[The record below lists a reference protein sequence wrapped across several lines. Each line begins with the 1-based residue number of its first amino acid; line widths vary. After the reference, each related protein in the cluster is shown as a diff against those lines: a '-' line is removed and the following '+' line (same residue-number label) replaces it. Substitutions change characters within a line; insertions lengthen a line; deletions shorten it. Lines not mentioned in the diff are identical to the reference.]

1 MNNKFLFIPQW
12 HTSATISSPDANYKS
27 LYPKSS
33 DSHWYF
39 VSPDGSEKRIETA
52 LDFRNGITTTSL
64 GTASVLRARLDI
76 ALGLGLTFAGNY
88 AGSTI
93 SVSGV
98 VPTML
103 NSVGSATAGYVLT
116 SNGSSFNWVTP
127 SSIVPSISGTTNKI
141 TKFTSP
147 STIGDSIMTDDGAK
161 VVIGTTPSFA
171 VGALNVD
178 GNVYISGDI
187 YLADSTNT
195 FIRYSSGILVQT
207 DENIVFNDEL
217 GYNYLNL
224 STDNISSYTFSILEN
239 SVLIGDN
246 GSYSYIISDVDSVTF
261 GNTGS
266 TLTYSIFSDNPGV
279 LRIADSSEGL
289 DKVFVSDGDGYGRWQ
304 SLNAGIG
311 LTVSG
316 LTYSVEISGYGLTIS
331 SNSVAL
337 DYSIF
342 GSTLTHSAGVV
353 ELNDSG
359 VSSGTYGTGSEL
371 ITLTVDNFGRITNIS
386 TYSQIVVSGPTG
398 PTGSTGATGPAGG
411 ITEIVA
417 GLGLTG
423 GGTSSV
429 VNIDI
434 DSSLAGNGL
443 NLSGGSLNVD
453 ATNGLSFYG
462 NSIGIGGT
470 ISNNTTI
477 LLDGD
482 DLNIEGSGFYTV
494 YLDNS
499 GIVNKVTDGSG
510 TFSFELSPGL
520 GGFITDDI
528 FSKGLEY
535 AGAYETNFTTYSLVS
550 KKYVDDEISGLSF
563 SSGGVLGVT
572 AGIGLTGGGTSSYI
586 TLDVNVDNGLSI
598 IGDSVGLGG
607 TLSQS
612 TTIELNS
619 FSFSVLDGNNGLSIR
634 NVPGKIGSTPYSTVG
649 YVDGVTYSMF
659 QSTPFISG
667 IYYSDITNESIVSV
681 YAGMVYLLSSTNSSA
696 EYYLAMDSDSQYAF
710 FRDTINYKGIEY
722 DGAYESNFTTYSL
735 VTKQYVDSEIAGLT
749 LSGATGATGPT
760 GPADTATASTGLVI
774 SFDTRRIYNTWSSP
788 GSGNITENLSGA
800 KIGVVQKIYHNGG
813 LTAPSF
819 PGGWKLLGDG
829 VYFTNETNIIYA
841 EWSEGSRVEYWIIQ
855 EQ

>member
-331 SNSVAL
+331 SNSVTL

-535 AGAYETNFTTYSLVS
+535 AGAYESNFTTYSLVS

-586 TLDVNVDNGLSI
+586 TLDVNVNSDSLEIVSDIIRLSNTI
-598 IGDSVGLGG
+598 SSDRLFTGG
-607 TLSQS
+607 V
-612 TTIELNS
+612 TISNN
-619 FSFSVLDGNNGLSIR
+619 FSVT
-634 NVPGKIGSTPYSTVG
+634 GSTVLIGFSASQGYILGTGSDVLTVRSTGTGSKVFKVQG
-649 YVDGVTYSMF
+649 NSGELFSIVDGLTGSLFSVND
-659 QSTPFISG
+659 ISG
-667 IYYSDITNESIVSV
+667 LPILEVFSDE
-681 YAGMVYLLSSTNSSA
+681 
-696 EYYLAMDSDSQYAF
+696 
-710 FRDTINYKGIEY
+710 TILMG
-722 DGAYESNFTTYSL
+722 D
-735 VTKQYVDSEIAGLT
+735 
-749 LSGATGATGPT
+749 
-760 GPADTATASTGLVI
+760 
-774 SFDTRRIYNTWSSP
+774 YN
-788 GSGNITENLSGA
+788 
-800 KIGVVQKIYHNGG
+800 
-813 LTAPSF
+813 APSLNTTTKVTSVT
-819 PGGWKLLGDG
+819 GS
-829 VYFTNETNIIYA
+829 NIIYSIDKSLYTGA
-841 EWSEGSRVEYWIIQ
+841 FFEYTVTKDTNARAGNIMSVWNGLTSSFVETATTDIGDTSGVEFIVSATGINAILTASASSNNWIIKTIIRSI
-855 EQ
+855 